1 MKKTVV
7 FFKFSFL
14 SGSSS
19 FRDKPLLDISW
30 VANLRANLKS
40 LKLFWQ
46 VW

>member
-19 FRDKPLLDISW
+19 FRDKPLLDIS
-30 VANLRANLKS
+30 
-40 LKLFWQ
+40 
-46 VW
+46 